1 MPSVYR
7 REDVVLVYDSKEF
20 DTGEV
25 SPLREAINP
34 PLSMQGCFG
43 ISEKQARYQ
52 PLPQE
57 GRGQALQDVC
67 HLQRPPIISCT

>member
-7 REDVVLVYDSKEF
+7 REDVVLVYNSKEF

-34 PLSMQGCFG
+34 PPSMQGCFG
-43 ISEKQARYQ
+43 ISEKQVRY
-52 PLPQE
+52 
-57 GRGQALQDVC
+57 
-67 HLQRPPIISCT
+67 